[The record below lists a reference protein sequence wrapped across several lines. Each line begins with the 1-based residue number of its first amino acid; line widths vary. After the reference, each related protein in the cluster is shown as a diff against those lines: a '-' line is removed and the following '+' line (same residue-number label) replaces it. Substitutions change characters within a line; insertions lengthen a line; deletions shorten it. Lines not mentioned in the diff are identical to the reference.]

1 MEIRTREVV
10 VTMTRAE
17 AVQLAHD
24 MNIIANHL
32 VEVFAKAGDI
42 DTGDALSDL
51 YSAAHRVDEFRMDL
65 EGLGDVS

>member
-1 MEIRTREVV
+1 MEIKTREVV
-10 VTMTRAE
+10 VTMSRAE

-42 DTGDALSDL
+42 DTGDPLCDL
-51 YSAAHRVDEFRMDL
+51 HNAAHRVDEFRMDL
-65 EGLGDVS
+65 EGLRDVR

>member
-42 DTGDALSDL
+42 DTGDALADL

-65 EGLGDVS
+65 EGLRDVR

>member
-1 MEIRTREVV
+1 MEIKTREVV

-42 DTGDALSDL
+42 DTGDALADL

-65 EGLGDVS
+65 EGLRDVR